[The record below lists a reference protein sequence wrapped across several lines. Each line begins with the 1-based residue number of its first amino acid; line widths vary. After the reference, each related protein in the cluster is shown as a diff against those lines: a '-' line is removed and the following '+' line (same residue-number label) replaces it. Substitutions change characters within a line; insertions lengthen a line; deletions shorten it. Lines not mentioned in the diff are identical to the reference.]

1 MGDKLYPWKTIHI
14 PDCLAGQPIVVGV
27 DEAGRGPVL
36 GPLVYSVAF
45 WPQSEDEEIS
55 KLAFNDSKQLSH
67 VERENLLNKLI
78 AHPSIG
84 YVIEEIDSVT
94 ISEVCISCLYL
105 FLLQDFHRPLIF
117 CTVGNV
123 EK

>member
-1 MGDKLYPWKTIHI
+1 MHI
-14 PDCLAGQPIVVGV
+14 PECLAGQPIVVGV

-55 KLAFNDSKQLSH
+55 RLAFNDSKQLSH
-67 VERENLLNKLI
+67 TERENLLKKII

-94 ISEVCISCLYL
+94 ISEVRQLYCERNPSVCIDFIDS
-105 FLLQDFHRPLIF
+105 LLLKRK
-117 CTVGNV
+117 CCGVRRYR
-123 EK
+123 